1 MPYLLDTDW
10 MADYLGGKPLAMR
23 LLASLA
29 EEPISISIITFGEVY
44 EGVYYGRN
52 QANIEERFREILQWI
67 DVLPLELS
75 TMREYAR
82 ISGRLRRV
90 GMRLD
95 SMDLLIAATAL
106 EHNLTLVTRNVRH
119 FDRVPELTVLTS

>member
-1 MPYLLDTDW
+1 MAYLVDTDW
-10 MADYLGGKPLAMR
+10 MIDYLGGKALAMR

-29 EEPISISIITFGEVY
+29 EEPIAISIITFGEVY

-52 QANIEERFREILQWI
+52 QATVEERFREILQWI

-90 GMRLD
+90 GMQLD

-106 EHNLTLVTRNVRH
+106 EHKLTLVTRNVRH